1 MLKLPLAATAV
12 FLTAAMPLI
21 AQSQMTGAGNP
32 QLTCTQF
39 LDLDETAQMDAVAT
53 LMLVGS
59 DTMPETDATTDSG
72 AAGDTSGSD
81 AAQAAEAQT
90 EATDLAPETGVMDES
105 LDVSPDM
112 VRAIANICANSVE
125 PS

>member
-1 MLKLPLAATAV
+1 MLKLPLATTALL
-12 FLTAAMPLI
+12 LTATMPLV
-21 AQSQMTGAGNP
+21 AQTQTTGAGNP

-59 DTMPETDATTDSG
+59 DTMPETAATTDSG

-81 AAQAAEAQT
+81 AAQAAETQT
-90 EATDLAPETGVMDES
+90 EATDSAAETGDMDAT
-105 LDVSPDM
+105 LDVSPGM

>member
-1 MLKLPLAATAV
+1 MKMTALAAAALTFTA
-12 FLTAAMPLI
+12 TTPLL
-21 AQSQMTGAGNP
+21 AQQAQTGAGNP

-59 DTMPETDATTDSG
+59 DSMPETDATTDSG
-72 AAGDTSGSD
+72 AAGETSGSD
-81 AAQAAEAQT
+81 AAQAADAQAD
-90 EATDLAPETGVMDES
+90 ATDTASDTTAMDAPMA
-105 LDVSPDM
+105 VSPEM
-112 VRAIANICANSVE
+112 VRAMVNICSNSAE